1 MPIEDAIKTFE
12 NYPSIL
18 KTKSNISLTKN
29 SFAFVNIDDITKG
42 IIGILDVSKSSVKWS
57 DLVH

>member
-1 MPIEDAIKTFE
+1 MPIENALKTFE

-18 KTKSNISLTKN
+18 KIKSNISLTKN
-29 SFAFVNIDDITKG
+29 SFAFVNIDDITNG
-42 IIGILDVSKSSVKWS
+42 IISTLDVSKSIVKWS